1 MKSSTKV
8 TIVVS
13 SITALIVLF
22 SFVGFSG
29 ITRVTSLPQKYKDW
43 MKDIPDETALK
54 DINIPGSHDTM
65 ALYSIGN
72 LAGQCQSLTLEE
84 QLNVGIRFLDIRLKN
99 DHDSLK
105 AVHGFV
111 DERDTFSD
119 IVRDSEDFLIN
130 NPSETIIMSIKEE
143 ANASNSKLSFEE
155 VLKKHITD
163 KWVVGNTIPEKLGD
177 VRGKIVLFSRY
188 PNPTIGINAYDGWLE
203 SCSFTMANNDIY
215 VQDYYKVNDL
225 NKKKEEIEKCFS
237 EDGHALK
244 INFLSGYK
252 ESSFPPSY
260 APSVAKDINPWIN
273 KNIKN
278 HDKRGIVLYD
288 FVTLKTQEA
297 FFK

>member
-1 MKSSTKV
+1 MKSSTKA

-29 ITRVTSLPQKYKDW
+29 ITRVTSVSQKYKDW

-130 NPSETIIMSIKEE
+130 NPSETIFMSIKEE
-143 ANASNSKLSFEE
+143 ANASNSKLSSTSTE
-155 VLKKHITD
+155 
-163 KWVVGNTIPEKLGD
+163 LG
-177 VRGKIVLFSRY
+177 
-188 PNPTIGINAYDGWLE
+188 
-203 SCSFTMANNDIY
+203 
-215 VQDYYKVNDL
+215 
-225 NKKKEEIEKCFS
+225 
-237 EDGHALK
+237 
-244 INFLSGYK
+244 
-252 ESSFPPSY
+252 PS
-260 APSVAKDINPWIN
+260 I
-273 KNIKN
+273 
-278 HDKRGIVLYD
+278 HKR
-288 FVTLKTQEA
+288 
-297 FFK
+297 